1 MPPYRFDAEDECDK
15 DDVIETSTSDLTDEE
30 KLEKYKQHL
39 EDDLD
44 KRLKEIEYQEKEN
57 AIKKEFEEKNKEK
70 LKRVREHRR
79 LSRTKLVDE
88 DAKSKR
94 VFLSKEEIEALKKR
108 YKELEARQI
117 EILDNCTSED
127 FLLVERANG
136 QVNALV
142 DEYSAIEKLKL
153 VLVDRI
159 ESNIQKRELDLLCTN
174 FENSQ
179 LTFKHS
185 LNCD

>member
-1 MPPYRFDAEDECDK
+1 M
-15 DDVIETSTSDLTDEE
+15 
-30 KLEKYKQHL
+30 
-39 EDDLD
+39 
-44 KRLKEIEYQEKEN
+44 
-57 AIKKEFEEKNKEK
+57 
-70 LKRVREHRR
+70 
-79 LSRTKLVDE
+79 
-88 DAKSKR
+88 
-94 VFLSKEEIEALKKR
+94 LKKR

-142 DEYSAIEKLKL
+142 DEYGTIEKLKL

-159 ESNIQKRELDLLCTN
+159 KSNILRDGIQLACEN

-179 LTFKHS
+179 LTFKQS
-185 LNCD
+185 

>member
-1 MPPYRFDAEDECDK
+1 MPSYEIEDECDEK
-15 DDVIETSTSDLTDEE
+15 DVIEAPLLTDLTNEE
-30 KLEKYKQHL
+30 KLERYKQQL

-44 KRLKEIEYQEKEN
+44 MKLKDIEYQEKVD

-70 LKRVREHRR
+70 IAIVKAHPRSTG
-79 LSRTKLVDE
+79 LSRYPRRECT
-88 DAKSKR
+88 
-94 VFLSKEEIEALKKR
+94 FLSKEEIEALKKR

-127 FLLVERANG
+127 FLLVERAAG

-142 DEYSAIEKLKL
+142 DEYGTIEKLKL

-159 ESNIQKRELDLLCTN
+159 KSNILRDGLQLACEN

-179 LTFKHS
+179 LTFKR
-185 LNCD
+185 

>member
-1 MPPYRFDAEDECDK
+1 MHTYEIEDVCDK
-15 DDVIETSTSDLTDEE
+15 EDVIEAPLSTDLTDEK
-30 KLEKYKQHL
+30 KLERYKQYL

-44 KRLKEIEYQEKEN
+44 MKLKDIEYQEKVD

-70 LKRVREHRR
+70 IAIVKAHSCSTK
-79 LSRTKLVDE
+79 LSRCFRECT
-88 DAKSKR
+88 
-94 VFLSKEEIEALKKR
+94 FLSKEEIETLKKR

-142 DEYSAIEKLKL
+142 DEYGAIEKLKL

-159 ESNIQKRELDLLCTN
+159 KSNILRDGLGLACEN

-179 LTFKHS
+179 LTFKRS
-185 LNCD
+185 

>member
-1 MPPYRFDAEDECDK
+1 MPPYEIEDEYDK
-15 DDVIETSTSDLTDEE
+15 EDVIEAPITSDLTNDK
-30 KLEKYKQHL
+30 KLERYKQQL

-44 KRLKEIEYQEKEN
+44 MKLKDIEYQEKVD

-70 LKRVREHRR
+70 ISIVKAHSCSIRSSKYFRREC
-79 LSRTKLVDE
+79 T
-88 DAKSKR
+88 
-94 VFLSKEEIEALKKR
+94 FLSKEEIEALKKR

-142 DEYSAIEKLKL
+142 DEYGAIEKLKL

-159 ESNIQKRELDLLCTN
+159 KSNILRDGLGLACEN

-179 LTFKHS
+179 LTFKQS
-185 LNCD
+185 